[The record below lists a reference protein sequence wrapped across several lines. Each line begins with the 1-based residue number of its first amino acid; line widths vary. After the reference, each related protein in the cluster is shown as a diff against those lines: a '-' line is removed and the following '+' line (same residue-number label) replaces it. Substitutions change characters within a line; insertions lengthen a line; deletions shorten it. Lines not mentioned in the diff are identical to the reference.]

1 MKAELSQLKVRLFFF
16 FVFCL
21 VFEKF
26 FHIIFPYLGEF
37 STLFYGIVKLLFC
50 DELNTR
56 ILNKLDLFNI
66 SEIKRPKGG
75 GIEIKF
81 YDRLK
86 ALQCLQELYNGQ
98 SSDTS
103 GFYRALEQGV
113 KTFEEDES

>member
-1 MKAELSQLKVRLFFF
+1 MEHTEQENQTKLVEGLERLAFGN
-16 FVFCL
+16 VTDA
-21 VFEKF
+21 
-26 FHIIFPYLGEF
+26 I
-37 STLFYGIVKLLFC
+37 KLLFC

-81 YDRLK
+81 YARLK
-86 ALQCLQELYNGQ
+86 ELQCLQELYNGQ